1 MAIKKTGTA
10 HTYCLSVPV
19 FLLFRR
25 AQYSVYIKL
34 PLFFLKFKLLAL
46 EKQLFC
52 RGFSSDF
59 TDNIG
64 LQMGKQL

>member
-1 MAIKKTGTA
+1 MIKF
-10 HTYCLSVPV
+10 H
-19 FLLFRR
+19 R
-25 AQYSVYIKL
+25 AQYSVSIKL
-34 PLFFLKFKLLAL
+34 PQFSLKFKFLVL
-46 EKQLFC
+46 EKQLFY